1 MQIIYHPQ
9 SEWFKDT
16 PLKGGA
22 EEGYPLKGVHEGT
35 CLFEARQRAW
45 NQS

>member
-22 EEGYPLKGVHEGT
+22 EEGYPLKGQAFQYHCRCAMSLAVAT
-35 CLFEARQRAW
+35 
-45 NQS
+45 